1 MNLEELQIKIGIEL
15 KELNKQLKQ
24 ASDDINK
31 TLGPKATK
39 KMMTDNNKVIK
50 DGFKVMEKTTKDSAK
65 QINRDLN
72 NAFDISK
79 TMVKFN
85 RDIDRAMEQAKRSVR
100 TKISNNVRVRR
111 YSIFRCNL
119 KLKKCF

>member
-39 KMMTDNNKVIK
+39 K
-50 DGFKVMEKTTKDSAK
+50 
-65 QINRDLN
+65 
-72 NAFDISK
+72 
-79 TMVKFN
+79 
-85 RDIDRAMEQAKRSVR
+85 
-100 TKISNNVRVRR
+100 
-111 YSIFRCNL
+111 
-119 KLKKCF
+119 